1 MALRAQLMR
10 GALLSKNIPWQ
21 DHLARSILELPS
33 ADEFASKKRNAREG
47 KRERASRLH
56 EYKSVK
62 SVDHLLIPCRFYF
75 TSN

>member
-33 ADEFASKKRNAREG
+33 ADELSLLQRRETLE
-47 KRERASRLH
+47 REREREQAG
-56 EYKSVK
+56 Y
-62 SVDHLLIPCRFYF
+62 
-75 TSN
+75 TSINR